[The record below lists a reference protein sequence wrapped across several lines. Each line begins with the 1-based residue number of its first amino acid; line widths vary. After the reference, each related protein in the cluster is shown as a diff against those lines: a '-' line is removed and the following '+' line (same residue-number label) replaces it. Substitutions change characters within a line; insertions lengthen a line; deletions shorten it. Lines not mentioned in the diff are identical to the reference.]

1 MSINTVTL
9 SGNLTRDIEI
19 RRTQAGKVIAS
30 FGIAVNDRKKNGQT
44 GEWEDVPNFFDIT
57 GFGERWLKVRE
68 YVSKG
73 SRVTI
78 QGRLRWSQ
86 WEKDGQKRSKVEVVA
101 DEIDFTT
108 GGQKNRPAKQD
119 DGYDDGHDDGGYA
132 IDASTSVYD
141 SDIPF

>member
-44 GEWEDVPNFFDIT
+44 GEWEDVPNFFDIV
-57 GFGERWLKVRE
+57 GFGERWVGIAN

-73 SRVTI
+73 SKVTI
-78 QGRLRWSQ
+78 LGKLRWSQ
-86 WEKDGQKRSKVEVVA
+86 WEKDGQKRSKVEIVA
-101 DEIDFTT
+101 DEIEFMSSRQGRQPEQQESD
-108 GGQKNRPAKQD
+108 
-119 DGYDDGHDDGGYA
+119 DDGGY
-132 IDASTSVYD
+132 IDATTSVYD
-141 SDIPF
+141 DDLPF